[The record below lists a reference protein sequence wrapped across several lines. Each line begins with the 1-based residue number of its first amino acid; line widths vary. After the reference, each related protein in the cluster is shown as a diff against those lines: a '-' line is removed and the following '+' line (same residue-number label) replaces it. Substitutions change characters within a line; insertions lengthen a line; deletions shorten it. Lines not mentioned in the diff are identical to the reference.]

1 MSTNETSSNTP
12 TVSPGNY
19 SPVTVTMNDTVGTI
33 FLGVLSA
40 ILLIQWLRSE
50 SRYRALT
57 NHSHSTNNG

>member
-1 MSTNETSSNTP
+1 MSTNEVTPNTP
-12 TVSPGNY
+12 AVSPGNY

-57 NHSHSTNNG
+57 NQINK